1 MCVAK
6 RHVKR
11 ASGFITGCIS
21 NFIFRKHIF
30 TPNIISAGLIVIS
43 ASVDLILVLRVYA
56 LYENSKRAQ
65 LAALLF
71 HELLTA
77 TTESN
82 SAYLDPQFGCG
93 FTTSSI
99 YVKLQ
104 NIYLGLLLAFHEN
117 GGLRNYFQNEFE
129 SFRPLLITIMRDVS
143 TIVLVLGG
151 VQELVDPT
159 AILGS
164 AVAPYYFA
172 ILSFTGP
179 KLILKLRKM
188 SDLRGENSDPATTYH
203 SIFFAR
209 SGPERRSGNSED
221 TNYDESLDV
230 WA

>member
-1 MCVAK
+1 ALFFLTFI
-6 RHVKR
+6 R
-11 ASGFITGCIS
+11 AGKDFVS
-21 NFIFRKHIF
+21 
-30 TPNIISAGLIVIS
+30 
-43 ASVDLILVLRVYA
+43 
-56 LYENSKRAQ
+56 
-65 LAALLF
+65 
-71 HELLTA
+71 
-77 TTESN
+77 
-82 SAYLDPQFGCG
+82 
-93 FTTSSI
+93 
-99 YVKLQ
+99 
-104 NIYLGLLLAFHEN
+104 EN

-164 AVAPYYFA
+164 VYYFA
-172 ILSFTGP
+172 ILSFTV
-179 KLILKLRKM
+179 KTAI
-188 SDLRGENSDPATTYH
+188 PATTYH